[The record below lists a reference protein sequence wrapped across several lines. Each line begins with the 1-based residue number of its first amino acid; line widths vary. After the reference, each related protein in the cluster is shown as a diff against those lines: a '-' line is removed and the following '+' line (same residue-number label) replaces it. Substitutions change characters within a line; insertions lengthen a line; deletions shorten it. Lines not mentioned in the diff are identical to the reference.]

1 MSLTTPSNCCFCF
14 IPSPLCL
21 SIIALLQVLDLVT
34 KAIEL
39 SLTMRSQNAEIV
51 AQVIPSETDF
61 DPEKMVPAHKSKE
74 GGKVKVCVMPCFV
87 DTNGVVVG
95 KAKVFCG

>member
-1 MSLTTPSNCCFCF
+1 MS
-14 IPSPLCL
+14 
-21 SIIALLQVLDLVT
+21 SIQVLDLVT

-51 AQVIPSETDF
+51 ARVIPADAEF
-61 DPEKMVPAHKSKE
+61 DPETMVPAHKSKD
-74 GGKVKVCVMPCFV
+74 GGLVKVCVMPCFV

>member
-1 MSLTTPSNCCFCF
+1 M
-14 IPSPLCL
+14 
-21 SIIALLQVLDLVT
+21 DLVT

-39 SLTMRSQNAEIV
+39 SLTMRSQNAEIQAV
-51 AQVIPSETDF
+51 VIPGDTEF
-61 DPEKMVPAHKSKE
+61 DPERMVPAHKSKD
-74 GGKVKVCVMPCFV
+74 GGKVKVCVMPCFA